1 MLGLRWRR
9 RYRCYLIAASC
20 RVSLRRKNSRG
31 CTFFNVAFGGRPKDG
46 IATGGDLLGTFDRF
60 PHGNFQKEIASLF
73 RRDRHLRPLS
83 RDLWIKRPRWG
94 NVNVTLKEKGH
105 RFLFIP
111 NLCIR
116 SRSFCKAKSQTLAF
130 SHGGRTLKT

>member
-1 MLGLRWRR
+1 MGTSRKKSPPFFAVIGIYVRCHVTCGLNDLG
-9 RYRCYLIAASC
+9 
-20 RVSLRRKNSRG
+20 G
-31 CTFFNVAFGGRPKDG
+31 
-46 IATGGDLLGTFDRF
+46 
-60 PHGNFQKEIASLF
+60 E
-73 RRDRHLRPLS
+73 
-83 RDLWIKRPRWG
+83 
-94 NVNVTLKEKGH
+94 NVNVTLKEKGR